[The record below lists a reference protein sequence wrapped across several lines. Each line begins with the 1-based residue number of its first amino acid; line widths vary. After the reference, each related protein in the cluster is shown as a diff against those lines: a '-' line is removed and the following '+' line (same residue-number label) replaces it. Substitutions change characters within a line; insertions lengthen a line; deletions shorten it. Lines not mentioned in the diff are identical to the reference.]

1 MSDHEA
7 RARRLAERIQ
17 VIVAETI
24 ERRIKDPRM
33 GFVTITDVRVTGDLR
48 EATVFYTVLDAGLTG
63 SDGGADANGAVTRA
77 TDANA
82 EDGGEADGRSGDAL
96 ADTAAALES
105 AKGMLRT
112 EVGRQ
117 TGIRHTPSLEFV
129 ADALPEN
136 ARHLDDLLRR
146 AHAADERVHEQAS
159 HAHYAGDADPY
170 RHDEPDDATA

>member
-1 MSDHEA
+1 MTDTDA

-48 EATVFYTVLDAGLTG
+48 EATVFYTVL
-63 SDGGADANGAVTRA
+63 
-77 TDANA
+77 
-82 EDGGEADGRSGDAL
+82 GDPTEQQ
-96 ADTAAALES
+96 DSAAALDS

-117 TGIRHTPSLEFV
+117 TGIKHTPSLTFV
-129 ADALPEN
+129 ADAIPEN
-136 ARHLDDLLRR
+136 ARHLDDLLRQ
-146 AHAADERVHEQAS
+146 AQADDQRVHEQAV
-159 HAHYAGDADPY
+159 AATYAGDADPY
-170 RHDEPDDATA
+170 RHDEASDQGDTEGRLG

>member
-48 EATVFYTVLDAGLTG
+48 EATVFYTVLDAVEG
-63 SDGGADANGAVTRA
+63 S
-77 TDANA
+77 A
-82 EDGGEADGRSGDAL
+82 ET
-96 ADTAAALES
+96 DTAAALES

-117 TGIRHTPSLEFV
+117 TGIRHTPSLAFV
-129 ADALPEN
+129 ADAVPEN
-136 ARHLDDLLRR
+136 ARLIDDLLRR
-146 AHAADERVHEQAS
+146 AQQADEAVHEQAAA
-159 HAHYAGDADPY
+159 AHYAGESDPY
-170 RHDEPDDATA
+170 RHEDDADSDEDRTA

>member
-1 MSDHEA
+1 MTETDA
-7 RARRLAERIQ
+7 RARRLSERIQ

-48 EATVFYTVLDAGLTG
+48 EATVFYTVLGDP
-63 SDGGADANGAVTRA
+63 
-77 TDANA
+77 A
-82 EDGGEADGRSGDAL
+82 EQ
-96 ADTAAALES
+96 ADTAEALES

-117 TGIRHTPSLEFV
+117 TGIRHTPSLAFV
-129 ADALPEN
+129 ADAVPET

-146 AHAADERVHEQAS
+146 AKADDARVHEQA
-159 HAHYAGDADPY
+159 AAAAYAGEPDPY
-170 RHDEPDDATA
+170 RHEAELGELDDEAGISEPPPNEAGGASA